1 MKNATKKII
10 SIIFSTF
17 LLISIGFSTNANAQV
32 TSNSNTIEDQF
43 CYNYSSSNENP
54 KSRSNSLANII
65 DVNAG
70 IENDVVAVT
79 VLNIALDTLDSA
91 TINIKAY
98 KDGRL
103 QINRTFREYNI
114 LPFKSRTNTAALPGI
129 THAEITV
136 TTSDGGESYTRHYTV
151 NA

>member
-1 MKNATKKII
+1 MKNTTKKII

-54 KSRSNSLANII
+54 KSRSNSLTNFIN
-65 DVNAG
+65 VNAG
-70 IENDVVAVT
+70 IENGTVT
-79 VLNIALDTLDSA
+79 VTVQNIALDTLDSA

-98 KDGRL
+98 RDGRL

-114 LPFKSRTNTAALPGI
+114 SPFKSRTNKATLPGI

-136 TTSDGGESYTRHYTV
+136 TTTDGGESYTKHYTL